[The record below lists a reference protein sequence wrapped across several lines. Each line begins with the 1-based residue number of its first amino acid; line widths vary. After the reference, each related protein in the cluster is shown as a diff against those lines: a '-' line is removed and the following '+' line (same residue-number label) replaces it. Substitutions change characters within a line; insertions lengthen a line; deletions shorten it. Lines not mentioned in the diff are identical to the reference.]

1 MMMKLTFAGLAL
13 ALVFFTGAP
22 MAHAQDA
29 APGTQLQFAGT
40 LGAGS
45 LCGSYPMSC
54 TGATNIGGTFWID
67 IQPTVGSTGALFL
80 NGVADFGT
88 AIATV
93 TGVGSP
99 YITTNAGTYS
109 SVTISF
115 KGTTTDGDDTYTGT
129 ATFHFTWYLYKV
141 WRAKLTSV
149 TFAVTYN

>member
-1 MMMKLTFAGLAL
+1 MMKHVLAGLAL
-13 ALVFFTGAP
+13 ALVFFTLAP
-22 MAHAQDA
+22 LAHAQNA
-29 APGTQLQFAGT
+29 TPEQQLQFAGT

-67 IQPTVGSTGALFL
+67 IQPTVGSTGALYL

-93 TGVGSP
+93 TQVGLP
-99 YITTNAGTYS
+99 YIRTNAGTYS
-109 SVTISF
+109 SVTVSF
-115 KGTTTDGDDTYTGT
+115 KGTTTDDGDTYTGT
-129 ATFHFTWYLYKV
+129 ATFTFTWYLYKV
-141 WRAKLTSV
+141 WRARLTGV